1 MSKPKLV
8 FFGNEKLATGIEA
21 NSRVPDA
28 LDEAG
33 YEITAKVT
41 GDIPPDLAAGRPE
54 AAVLV
59 AYGRLI
65 PQEVLDIFPKGII
78 NIHPSLL
85 PVYRGPTPIETA
97 ILEGVAETGV
107 SLMRL
112 SSKMD
117 AGPIYAQKRL
127 ALSGNETKQELADR
141 LMDMGLELL
150 IERLEAILEGWLMP
164 KPQIESEATYT
175 KLLKKSDG
183 VMELAKPAD
192 VLERQV
198 RAYAGWPRSRAKI
211 HGREVIVTKVRVAKD
226 INDGNLVISC
236 RPGFLEIE
244 ELIAPSGKSMRGEEF
259 LRGYRK

>member
-1 MSKPKLV
+1 
-8 FFGNEKLATGIEA
+8 
-21 NSRVPDA
+21 
-28 LDEAG
+28 
-33 YEITAKVT
+33 
-41 GDIPPDLAAGRPE
+41 
-54 AAVLV
+54 
-59 AYGRLI
+59 
-65 PQEVLDIFPKGII
+65 
-78 NIHPSLL
+78 
-85 PVYRGPTPIETA
+85 
-97 ILEGVAETGV
+97 
-107 SLMRL
+107 
-112 SSKMD
+112 MD

-183 VMELAKPAD
+183 VMDLAKPAD